1 MTVWSIAFSPLVP
14 PRALMLLAA
23 LALAVSVILVL
34 RRMRGAWLRALA
46 FALLL
51 VGLCDPNLV
60 QENRRPLKDIVAVVV
75 DRSASQDIGERPR
88 QTDKARDQLEA
99 RLKDLGDVDTR
110 VVETSRDASESEG
123 TKLFAALRS
132 ALADAPPDRVGG
144 AVMITDGDVH
154 DTPGSAAA
162 LGLNAPL
169 HVLVT
174 GHAGERQRRIEL
186 IEAPRYGIVGKDQ
199 LIAARV
205 LDSADKGEPVKL
217 TVRHDGETVAAI
229 DARVGERIEV
239 KARID
244 HAGPN
249 VVELEVAPVEGEL
262 ATDSNRAVVNIDGVR
277 DKLRVLLV
285 SGKPHPGERMWRN
298 LLKSDANVDLIHFTI
313 LRPPEKGG
321 DGTPIDELSLIA
333 FPVADL
339 FGVKIKDF
347 DLIILDRYA
356 QQSILPYVY
365 LENIANYVRSGGALL
380 MAEGPEFSTADGLF
394 YSPLGAVAPA
404 EPTGDDVEKPFR
416 PKVSEQGLRHPVTRG
431 LAGLAEPNGEPGWGR
446 WFRLIGARAETGQT
460 VMNGPDD
467 RPLLVLS
474 RVDKG
479 RVGLLLS
486 DQMWLWARNYD
497 GGGPALDL
505 LRRLA
510 HWLMKEPNLEEEALR
525 ATAKGRDVTVERQS
539 LSDVAPETFLVA
551 PNGSRTK
558 VALAP
563 VAPGLARAHVAVDRY
578 GLYRAEDGTHVAL
591 VNVGSANPLEMQDV
605 VSTTEK
611 LRPLAEATGGTVRR
625 IAASGDAIA
634 MPRVV
639 SLNPAPSYGGGDY
652 IGVKR
657 TGATEL
663 IGARSTSL
671 ASGFFGLALLLGA
684 VVAAWLKESG
694 RLARAKGAPEVR
706 R

>member
-1 MTVWSIAFSPLVP
+1 VTVWSIAFSPLLP
-14 PRALMLLAA
+14 LWALYPLGM
-23 LALAVSVILVL
+23 LALVASITLVL
-34 RRMRGAWLRALA
+34 RRARGAWLRSLA
-46 FALLL
+46 FALLF

-60 QENRRPLKDIVAVVV
+60 HENRRPLKDIVAVVV
-75 DRSASQDIGERPR
+75 DRSASQTIGERPH
-88 QTDKARDQLEA
+88 QTDMALDRLEA
-99 RLKDLGDVDTR
+99 SLKGLGDVDVR
-110 VVETSRDASESEG
+110 VVQTSREESETEG
-123 TKLFAALRS
+123 TKLFAALRE
-132 ALADAPPDRVGG
+132 ALADAPPERVGG

-154 DTPGSAAA
+154 DIPGSPAA
-162 LGLNAPL
+162 LGFNAPL

-174 GHAGERQRRIEL
+174 GHEGERQRRIEL

-199 LIAARV
+199 IIAARV
-205 LDSADKGEPVKL
+205 LDSADRGEPVKL
-217 TVRHDGETVAAI
+217 TVRHDGQTIANIEGAI
-229 DARVGERIEV
+229 GKRIDV
-239 KARID
+239 KTPID

-298 LLKSDANVDLIHFTI
+298 LLKSDANVDLVHFTI

-321 DGTPIDELSLIA
+321 DGTPINELSLIA

-339 FGVKIKDF
+339 FGPKIKDF

-365 LENIANYVRSGGALL
+365 LDNIANYVREGGALL
-380 MAEGPEFSTADGLF
+380 MAEGPEFSTPEGLF
-394 YSPLGAVAPA
+394 YSPLGAIAPA
-404 EPTGDDVEKPFR
+404 EPTGDDVETPFR
-416 PKVSEQGLRHPVTRG
+416 PRDSQDGLRHPVTRG
-431 LAGLAEPNGEPGWGR
+431 LAGLNAEGGDPTWGR
-446 WFRLIGARAETGQT
+446 WFRLIGARTTNGQ
-460 VMNGPDD
+460 VLMNGPDD

-497 GGGPALDL
+497 GGGPYLDL

-510 HWLMKEPNLEEEALR
+510 HWLMKEPELEEEALR
-525 ATAKGRDVTVERQS
+525 ASAKGREITVERQS
-539 LSDVAPETFLVA
+539 VSEQERETDLVSPA
-551 PNGSRTK
+551 GIKTK
-558 VALAP
+558 LALTP
-563 VAPGLARAHVAVDRY
+563 VAPGLSRAHVTVDRY
-578 GLYRAEDGTHVAL
+578 GLYRAEDGEHVAL
-591 VNVGSANPLEMQDV
+591 VNVGPSNPLEMLDV

-625 IAASGDAIA
+625 LAAGAGADAIT

-652 IGVKR
+652 IGIKR
-657 TGATEL
+657 TGSTEL
-663 IGARSTSL
+663 IGASSTSL
-671 ASGFFGLALLLGA
+671 ATGFFGLAALLGA
-684 VVAAWLKESG
+684 VIAAWLRESG
-694 RLARAKGAPEVR
+694 RLARGEGKAV
-706 R
+706 

>member
-14 PRALMLLAA
+14 PWALMLLAA

-88 QTDKARDQLEA
+88 QTDKARDELEA
-99 RLKDLGDVDTR
+99 RLKDLGDVDAR

-154 DTPGSAAA
+154 DIPGSAAA

-365 LENIANYVRSGGALL
+365 LENIANYVRAGGALL

-404 EPTGDDVEKPFR
+404 EPTGDDVETPFR

-446 WFRLIGARAETGQT
+446 WFRLIGARAATGQT

-467 RPLLVLS
+467 KPLLVLS

-497 GGGPALDL
+497 GGGPSLDL

-510 HWLMKEPNLEEEALR
+510 HWLMKEPELEEEALR

-551 PNGSRTK
+551 PNGSRTQACAGPGRAGAQPGASRPSIDMGFI
-558 VALAP
+558 ALN
-563 VAPGLARAHVAVDRY
+563 
-578 GLYRAEDGTHVAL
+578 DGTHVAL
-591 VNVGSANPLEMQDV
+591 VNVGSENPLEMQDV

-625 IAASGDAIA
+625 LAAVRRDAIA

-684 VVAAWLKESG
+684 VVAAWLQESG
-694 RLARAKGAPEVR
+694 RLARRGSDGR
-706 R
+706 